1 MESQSERRAD
11 DLVPAL
17 YDELRRLARA
27 QLRRERT
34 GHTLCTTALVHE
46 AYVRLVGQAGLSA
59 DDRTQFLIIA
69 SSTMRR
75 VLVDYA
81 RQRKRVKRGG
91 GATAVPLDEVEAFL
105 STDEAEELT
114 ALDDAL
120 ERLAQLNPRAAQ
132 VVQHRFFA
140 GFTLEETATLLAV
153 SLKTV
158 QRDWLVASAWLRK
171 EVAHDLGM
179 LELPA

>member
-1 MESQSERRAD
+1 MTARPAD
-11 DLVPAL
+11 DFVPAL
-17 YDELRRLARA
+17 YDELRRLAHA

-46 AYVRLVGQAGLSA
+46 AYVRLAPQTGLA
-59 DDRTQFLIIA
+59 PVNRNEFLVIA
-69 SSTMRR
+69 SNTMRR
-75 VLVDYA
+75 VLVDHA
-81 RQRKRVKRGG
+81 RERNRLKRGA
-91 GATAVPLDEVEAFL
+91 GAHPVPLDDVEAFL
-105 STDEAEELT
+105 SHDEADELT

-120 ERLAQLNPRAAQ
+120 ERLHQLNPRAAA

-140 GFTLEETATLLAV
+140 GFTLEETAALLDV

-171 EVAHDLGM
+171 EVARDLG
-179 LELPA
+179 LLDLPA